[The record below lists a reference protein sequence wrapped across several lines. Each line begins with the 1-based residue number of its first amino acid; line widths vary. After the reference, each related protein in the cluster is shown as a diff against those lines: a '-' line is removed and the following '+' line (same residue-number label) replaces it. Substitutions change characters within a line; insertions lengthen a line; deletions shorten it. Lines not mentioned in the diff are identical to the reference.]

1 MLEQVIAL
9 LREQLKLND
18 DVVITPDSR
27 IIADLGADSLDVLQ
41 LLMTLEETN
50 GIIIPDEELAKF
62 TVVRDI
68 ADYLEK
74 QAK

>member
-18 DVVITPDSR
+18 DIVITPDSR